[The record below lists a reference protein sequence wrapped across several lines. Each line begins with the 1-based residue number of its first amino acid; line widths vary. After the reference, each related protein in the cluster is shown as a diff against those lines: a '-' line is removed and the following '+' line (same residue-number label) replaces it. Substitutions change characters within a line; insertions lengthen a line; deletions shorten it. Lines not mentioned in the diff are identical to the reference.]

1 MTLIKRLCE
10 MIDDE
15 LEGAENYAKAALEL
29 KDSHPDLARALYSL
43 SQQEMEHMGILHN
56 HVVNIINE
64 YKKTKGEPPA
74 AMMAV
79 YDYVHE
85 KQIDEAAEIKN
96 LQAMFQR

>member
-15 LEGAENYAKAALEL
+15 LEGAEDYAKAALEL
-29 KDSHPDLARALYSL
+29 KDSHPDLARALFSL

-85 KQIDEAAEIKN
+85 KQIDEAAEIKT

>member
-1 MTLIKRLCE
+1 